1 MSLESIVFMESM
13 VMERDKDMENKDMEN
28 KDTENKDI
36 KKLAEHLVGHV
47 RDARLKGKKKLSDNQ
62 PEAETVK
69 E

>member
-13 VMERDKDMENKDMEN
+13 VMEKDKDIEKNKAIE
-28 KDTENKDI
+28 
-36 KKLAEHLVGHV
+36 KLATHLVERV
-47 RDARLKGKKKLSDNQ
+47 RDACIKGKKKLPDNQ